1 MGDEMKKPTL
11 TLVKTWSVYA
21 LRKRATLVGFVHAV
35 NEADAIKRTIAEF
48 QIRRAD
54 QFRLCARPG
63 Y

>member
-1 MGDEMKKPTL
+1 MRRPS
-11 TLVKTWSVYA
+11 LVQSWSVYM

-35 NEADAIKRTIAEF
+35 NEDDAIKRAIAEF